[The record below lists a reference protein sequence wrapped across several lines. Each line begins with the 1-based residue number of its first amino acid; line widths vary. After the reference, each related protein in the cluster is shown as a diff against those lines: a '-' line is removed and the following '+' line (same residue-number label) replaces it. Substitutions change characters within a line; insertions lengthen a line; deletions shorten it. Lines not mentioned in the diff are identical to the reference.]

1 MELFGT
7 HWPPGTA
14 RPVESRG
21 EMNTYPHQMRMHT
34 SLTLETHKRHRP
46 TGNFNSRLRKRR
58 TCDMLLSTPDAM
70 YQAES

>member
-1 MELFGT
+1 
-7 HWPPGTA
+7 
-14 RPVESRG
+14 
-21 EMNTYPHQMRMHT
+21 MNTYPHQMRMHT

-46 TGNFNSRLRKRR
+46 TSNLNNRLRKHR